1 MRGNVIGTSYMRRGY
16 KIKITMVKKITIFV
30 DGSVQQ
36 LLLVYKKAVCVT
48 AFEQYVCT
56 KTLEMIINNL
66 YFSLKKKQKQQFIMA

>member
-1 MRGNVIGTSYMRRGY
+1 
-16 KIKITMVKKITIFV
+16 MVKKITIFV